1 MIKYKKK
8 LKKLPDKLIRIE
20 NKKLNRKKKQIM
32 VEYMREKQ
40 KLSVIKVK

>member
-32 VEYMREKQ
+32 VERMRKKQ

>member
-32 VEYMREKQ
+32 VETMRKKQ